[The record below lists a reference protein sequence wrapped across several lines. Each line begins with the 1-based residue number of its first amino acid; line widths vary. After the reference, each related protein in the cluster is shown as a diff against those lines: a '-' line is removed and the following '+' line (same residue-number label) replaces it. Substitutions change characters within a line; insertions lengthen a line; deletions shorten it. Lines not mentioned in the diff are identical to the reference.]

1 MNKII
6 LRDIAIFMLFIIIAF
21 SHTLLYEVV
30 TWDEFTYI
38 LAGKSLVDG
47 FLPYEKVWEMKP
59 PMVYVMYSIPLYL
72 FPDSLIA
79 VRILGFFIVFIT
91 SFEIYL
97 ILRLLKVKKLLLL
110 SILFYISLMTYY
122 FWLYPTTELLSLPFL
137 LIFVYF
143 AIKSERKRDFI
154 LAGLFIS
161 LTVLTRTNI
170 AVVAFLFPFFY
181 LTKFY
186 KKYNLKKI
194 IKNISLYALG
204 GLLPLLIFIIIYFS
218 NNKIDLFLVS
228 NINVLFVYSSEISL
242 IDSIL
247 NYFITFFKMIYFYPF
262 LFLPLFLI
270 ILAIILFKDSKNGK
284 NYGSSFIIF
293 TLITILISIIAS
305 KQGFSHHFIQILPIF
320 IIYILI
326 SFRSIDNKRIL
337 KFIKI
342 LIFIPFLYVALSS
355 MFHSIKLVSNI
366 KDIKSEHKIYQYSK
380 KLKNMIRPQ
389 DRILALDY
397 HILYWYL
404 HDQTEPLSPFA
415 HSPALVRNSSKYR
428 ILPLEKI
435 NYVEKNHIDNI
446 LNSSPEVIIC
456 STRIC
461 EEGRKNL
468 NNDKIKELLS
478 NYTEIERISD
488 TTLWEFTQKSSMI
501 VYVKNNYYEK

>member
-1 MNKII
+1 
-6 LRDIAIFMLFIIIAF
+6 
-21 SHTLLYEVV
+21 
-30 TWDEFTYI
+30 
-38 LAGKSLVDG
+38 
-47 FLPYEKVWEMKP
+47 
-59 PMVYVMYSIPLYL
+59 
-72 FPDSLIA
+72 
-79 VRILGFFIVFIT
+79 
-91 SFEIYL
+91 
-97 ILRLLKVKKLLLL
+97 
-110 SILFYISLMTYY
+110 
-122 FWLYPTTELLSLPFL
+122 
-137 LIFVYF
+137 
-143 AIKSERKRDFI
+143 
-154 LAGLFIS
+154 
-161 LTVLTRTNI
+161 
-170 AVVAFLFPFFY
+170 
-181 LTKFY
+181 
-186 KKYNLKKI
+186 
-194 IKNISLYALG
+194 
-204 GLLPLLIFIIIYFS
+204 
-218 NNKIDLFLVS
+218 
-228 NINVLFVYSSEISL
+228 
-242 IDSIL
+242 
-247 NYFITFFKMIYFYPF
+247 
-262 LFLPLFLI
+262 
-270 ILAIILFKDSKNGK
+270 
-284 NYGSSFIIF
+284 
-293 TLITILISIIAS
+293 
-305 KQGFSHHFIQILPIF
+305 
-320 IIYILI
+320 
-326 SFRSIDNKRIL
+326 
-337 KFIKI
+337 
-342 LIFIPFLYVALSS
+342 